1 VTAPGDRAALS
12 PISLEGDSYD
22 REGSHHPDA
31 MSAVIRAAM
40 NHLTNARVVDDTA
53 ALRA

>member
-1 VTAPGDRAALS
+1 
-12 PISLEGDSYD
+12 
-22 REGSHHPDA
+22 